1 MASIKIIFIAVI
13 LLLSSTTTSQSLRVV
28 TEDLPPLQ
36 ILQKNGQITGVMVEV
51 VETLLKK
58 AAIDGKVEI
67 FPWARS
73 YQIAK
78 EHKNTLIFSMFRD
91 ESREQKFQWL
101 GKLLTINSYLV
112 ALKSNNDFN
121 INTIEDAKKYSVG
134 SVRED
139 LAEHY
144 LEKHGFVE
152 NKNLYLSSDYKVLWH
167 MLYSGRTD
175 LAFTNDILWRHELEG
190 TGLDPSKI
198 QFVYQIPNFAADLY
212 LAASL
217 DIDKVTIERLKS
229 ALAQMKANGEY
240 QTILRKWH
248 IKPNSTH

>member
-1 MASIKIIFIAVI
+1 MARIKIIFIAVI
-13 LLLSSTTTSQSLRVV
+13 LLLSSTATSQSLRVV

-58 AAIDGKVEI
+58 ATIDAKVEI

-78 EHKNTLIFSMFRD
+78 EQKNTLIFSMFRD
-91 ESREQKFQWL
+91 KSREQQFQWL
-101 GKLLTINSYLV
+101 GKLLTVNSYLV
-112 ALKSNNDFN
+112 ALKSNNNFT

-152 NKNLYLSSDYKVLWH
+152 NKNLYLSGDYKVLWH

-175 LAFTNDILWRHELEG
+175 LAFTNDILWRYELEG
-190 TGLDPSKI
+190 MGLDPAKI

-229 ALAQMKANGEY
+229 ALAQMKADGEY
-240 QTILRKWH
+240 QAILRKWH
-248 IKPNSTH
+248 IKSNQTH

>member
-1 MASIKIIFIAVI
+1 VTSIKISFFIFI
-13 LLLSSTTTSQSLRVV
+13 LLLAATVSSQSLRVV

-36 ILQKNGQITGVMVEV
+36 ILQKDGQITGVMVEV

-73 YQIAK
+73 YQIAQDY
-78 EHKNTLIFSMFRD
+78 ENTLIFSMFRD

-101 GKLLTINSYLV
+101 GKLLTLNSYLV
-112 ALKSNNDFN
+112 ALKSSKNFS
-121 INTIEDAKKYSVG
+121 INTIADAKQYSVG

-144 LEKHGFVE
+144 LKEHGFVE
-152 NKNLYLSSDYKVLWH
+152 NENLYLSSDYKVLWH

-175 LAFTNDILWRHELEG
+175 LAFTNDILWQHELEG
-190 TGLDPSKI
+190 TGLGPSKI
-198 QFVYQIPNFAADLY
+198 KFVYQIPNFAADLY

-229 ALAQMKANGEY
+229 ALSQMKADGEY
-240 QTILRKWH
+240 QAILRKWN
-248 IKPNSTH
+248 INSNQSH

>member
-1 MASIKIIFIAVI
+1 MVSIKIIFFTFIF
-13 LLLSSTTTSQSLRVV
+13 LLSSTVSSQSLRVV

-51 VETLLKK
+51 VEALLKK
-58 AAIDGKVEI
+58 AMIDAKVEI

-91 ESREQKFQWL
+91 DSREKNFQWL

-112 ALKSNNDFN
+112 ALKSNNNFS
-121 INTIEDAKKYSVG
+121 INSIADAKQYSIG

-139 LAEHY
+139 LAEYY
-144 LEKHGFVE
+144 LKEHGFGE

-167 MLYSGRTD
+167 MFYSGRTD
-175 LAFTNDILWRHELEG
+175 LAFTNDILWQHELEEI
-190 TGLDPSKI
+190 GLDPTKV
-198 QFVYQIPNFAADLY
+198 QFVYQIPNFASDLY

-217 DIDKVTIERLKS
+217 DIDKVTIERLKL
-229 ALAQMKANGEY
+229 ALSQMKTNGEY